1 MSFGDL
7 RREYVSRTLIESDA
21 HRDPIVQFR
30 QWFEEAVRAELTE
43 PNAMTLATVGAEGD
57 PSARTVL
64 LKGFDAGGFV
74 FYTNHDSAKGRDLAS
89 RPRAALLFFWAQLE
103 RQVRIA
109 GPVTRVSTEESEA
122 YFHSRPR
129 ESQLGAWA
137 SPQSSTIANRETL
150 DDAYRRVETQ
160 YVDPGVPVPL
170 PPHWGGY
177 RVAPERMEF
186 WQGRASRLHDR
197 LLYTRRADGQWRIE
211 RLAP

>member
-7 RREYVSRTLIESDA
+7 RREYGSRTLIESDA